1 MHRAYISEVLLDKVC
16 SALHDVLFGT
26 RKTIVA
32 VCLCPR
38 PFTGYSGQGNYTK
51 ENAHISLTIP
61 ETRFSRPKASP
72 VYSCIILY
80 KKIPKRKGTQISLS
94 SIHQSYICPVSNLKF
109 PLYETSR

>member
-51 ENAHISLTIP
+51 ENA
-61 ETRFSRPKASP
+61 
-72 VYSCIILY
+72 
-80 KKIPKRKGTQISLS
+80 
-94 SIHQSYICPVSNLKF
+94 SIYH
-109 PLYETSR
+109 